1 MRSWSAV
8 FWTLLFLLPALLAV
22 RPQSAQALT
31 ASQVYEQVKDSVV
44 VVKAYD
50 RKGKQV
56 GLGSGV
62 MLPSGDIITNYH
74 LFKAGGRY
82 TVGRGKKAVPATLKS
97 GDPDKDLC
105 LLMAPGLTA
114 EPARL
119 GKAARLKVGEPV
131 YAVGAPQGL
140 ELSLSEGIVSQLH
153 GGPPPLIQTTAAI
166 SPGSS
171 GGGLFNAE
179 GELVG
184 ITTFYLKDSQS
195 LNFALPVEW
204 IAEVAGRKPRR
215 LGERAPEL
223 PYQMAKLYTVQE
235 MKEAAIK
242 YADHYD
248 IPRDMFLA
256 YFGVASNWNPLAKD
270 PKSGAMGLGQI
281 TDEAGKR
288 LGLKITWG
296 PDDERWDPGKS
307 MDAIA
312 RLFVQR
318 FEKYGNWKQALLS
331 IGEPTEEYY
340 NRVKERARQEIS
352 MLLGSRKH
360 APEAPA
366 PGEGAPEDSE
376 GHSRA
381 LYKFYKEK
389 DWQALEAY
397 CRRWTKAEPKN
408 DVAWYSLGLAYEKM
422 GRHREAV
429 QAFREAL
436 RIKPDD
442 AETCYNLGVA
452 YGKMGHLREAVQAFR
467 EVVRI
472 KPDLAEAWYNLGN
485 AYGKMGRHRD
495 AVEANREALRLKTD
509 YAEAWYN
516 LGVSYLKMAQY
527 REAVEAFREALRI
540 KPDLAEAW
548 NNLAIAYAQSGNR
561 SAALEAVRELRRYDP
576 QQADKLFNLIM
587 KP

>member
-1 MRSWSAV
+1 M
-8 FWTLLFLLPALLAV
+8 
-22 RPQSAQALT
+22 
-31 ASQVYEQVKDSVV
+31 
-44 VVKAYD
+44 
-50 RKGKQV
+50 

-62 MLPSGDIITNYH
+62 RLPSGDVITNYH
-74 LFKAGGRY
+74 VVKAGERY
-82 TVGRGKKAVPATLKS
+82 TVGRGKQAAPATLKG

-105 LLMAPGLTA
+105 LLTAPGLVA

-140 ELSLSEGIVSQLH
+140 ELSLSEGIVSQLR
-153 GGPPPLIQTTAAI
+153 GGPPPLIQTTVAI

-204 IAEVAGRKPRR
+204 ISQVAGRKPPG

-223 PYQMAKLYTVQE
+223 PYQLAQLYTVQE
-235 MKEAAIK
+235 MKEGAIK
-242 YADHYD
+242 YADHYG

-270 PKSGAMGLGQI
+270 PESGAMGLGQI

-288 LGLKITWG
+288 LGLKITGG

-307 MDAIA
+307 MDAIGREMS
-312 RLFVQR
+312 RLYDVL
-318 FEKYGNWKQALLS
+318 GGDWKKVLLS

-340 NRVKERARQEIS
+340 KRVKNRANQEIS
-352 MLLGSRKH
+352 MLFGRRNS

-376 GHSRA
+376 GRSQA
-381 LYKFYKEK
+381 LYKLYKEK
-389 DWQALEAY
+389 DWQGLEAY
-397 CRRWTKAEPKN
+397 CRRWTKAEQKN
-408 DVAWYSLGLAYEKM
+408 NVAWYSLGLAYEKM
-422 GRHREAV
+422 GRHREAIK
-429 QAFREAL
+429 AYREAL
-436 RIKPDD
+436 RLKHDD
-442 AETCYNLGVA
+442 IETWYNLGVA
-452 YGKMGHLREAVQAFR
+452 YGKMGHMREAVQAFR
-467 EVVRI
+467 EVVRL

-485 AYGKMGRHRD
+485 AYGEMGRHRD
-495 AVEANREALRLKTD
+495 AVEACREALRLKTD

-516 LGVSYLKMAQY
+516 LGVSYLKMGRY
-527 REAVEAFREALRI
+527 REAVQAFREALRL

-576 QQADKLFNLIM
+576 EGAEKLFNLIM